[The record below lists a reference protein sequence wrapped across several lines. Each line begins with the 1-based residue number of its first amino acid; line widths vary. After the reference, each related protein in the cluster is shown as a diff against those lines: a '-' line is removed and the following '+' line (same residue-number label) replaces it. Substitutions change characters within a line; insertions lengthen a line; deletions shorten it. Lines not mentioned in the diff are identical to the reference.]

1 MNKVPL
7 PFQSD
12 HKCPLD
18 PAADYRQLRDDDP
31 VTRVTM
37 PSGESAWVVTRY
49 ADAREVLRDATR
61 FSSVPP
67 PLEIER
73 PRSAQGV
80 ERPLPRI
87 EGFFATYDPPEHGR
101 FREMLAPEFT
111 VRRIGWMR
119 PRIEAIVADRLA
131 AMERAGPPLDLVQ
144 AFSLPIPTEVI
155 CELLGIPTA
164 DRDQFQRLAALTEDL
179 TVPHERL
186 RASFIEL
193 LVYAHDVVV
202 AARREPGDNLLGTLV
217 RKHGDEISD
226 EELTGIFTLLLLA
239 GYEPPANMLALGPLV
254 LLRHPEQRSV
264 VCTDSNAVVPA
275 VEELLRY
282 LSVVFIGQ
290 VRTATE
296 DVSIGGQLIRAGEYV
311 MCSLPSA
318 NRDEMFRQNADQFDI
333 SQKPSAHLAFGYGP
347 HQCLGQQLARMEMR
361 IAIPALF
368 NYFKTLRL
376 AMPFENIP
384 FRTNTP
390 VHGVRT
396 LPVTW

>member
-1 MNKVPL
+1 MTAASMVPL

-12 HKCPLD
+12 DKCPLD
-18 PAADYRQLRDDDP
+18 PAADYRHLRVQDP
-31 VTRVTM
+31 VTRVMM

-49 ADAREVLRDATR
+49 SDAREVLRDAAR

-73 PRSAQGV
+73 PRSAQRS

-87 EGFFATYDPPEHGR
+87 EGFFATYDPPGHSR
-101 FREMLAPEFT
+101 FRQMLAPEFT
-111 VRRIGWMR
+111 VRRIGR
-119 PRIEAIVADRLA
+119 IVADRH
-131 AMERAGPPLDLVQ
+131 
-144 AFSLPIPTEVI
+144 
-155 CELLGIPTA
+155 
-164 DRDQFQRLAALTEDL
+164 QFQRLAATTEDL
-179 TVPHERL
+179 TVPHQQL

-202 AARREPGDNLLGTLV
+202 EARRKPGDNLLGTLV
-217 RKHGDEISD
+217 RKHGAEISD
-226 EELTGIFTLLLLA
+226 EELAGIFTLLLLA

-254 LLRHPEQRSV
+254 LLRHPEQRNL
-264 VCTDSNAVVPA
+264 VCADASAVVPA

-296 DVSIGGQLIRAGEYV
+296 DVPIGGRLIRAGEYV

-318 NRDEMFRQNADQFDI
+318 NRDEMFRQNADHFDI

-368 NYFKTLRL
+368 NRFKTLRL
-376 AMPFENIP
+376 AMPFESIP
-384 FRTNTP
+384 FRMNTP